1 MGSMPHPT
9 INTKVNILLKME
21 ETIFQED
28 PDLLELI
35 RLASVGKSSIDRLS
49 GKFLTPDGKKS
60 KSTNFDPLALP
71 VVVLTSDETDQPRPN
86 KRLCFSDSKNLET
99 KKRFRDEAINA
110 SHQLNNN
117 DSSNSEKLL
126 TKKLKRRKLINADSS
141 SLAQSVVPIDDSAEN
156 VPSDLKSAEKSP
168 THHSPTPLVE
178 DSKLKDK
185 KLTENVENLNI
196 SSVNTVHIVSIPNVN
211 EEKLRETTDS
221 AIPPSGRLL
230 RKRIRKTLPPLKL
243 RQTPLGLPKQ
253 PRVTKDEFTIEEIY
267 TNKNYATPGT
277 KSWETIF
284 EEPKQDKD
292 GNMRYVEKKK
302 KRRLVVFPTDPSARN
317 KKKKVRRKRPSRRNK
332 QTDDTASNERLSTIL
347 SRLDDQLL
355 LNGDSP

>member
-1 MGSMPHPT
+1 MD
-9 INTKVNILLKME
+9 
-21 ETIFQED
+21 ETFFQED

-35 RLASVGKSSIDRLS
+35 RLASVGKSSIDWLS

-60 KSTNFDPLALP
+60 KSTDFDPLALP
-71 VVVLTSDETDQPRPN
+71 VVVLTSDETDQSRPN

-117 DSSNSEKLL
+117 DSSNSEKLP

-156 VPSDLKSAEKSP
+156 VPSNLKSAEKSP
-168 THHSPTPLVE
+168 THCSPTPLVK
-178 DSKLKDK
+178 DLKKNDEN
-185 KLTENVENLNI
+185 LNENVENLNI
-196 SSVNTVHIVSIPNVN
+196 SSINTVHIVSIPNVN
-211 EEKLRETTDS
+211 EEKLRETETTDS
-221 AIPPSGRLL
+221 ATPPSGRLL

-253 PRVTKDEFTIEEIY
+253 PRVIKDEFTIEEIY

-292 GNMRYVEKKK
+292 GNMRFDANDHHDGTNKTMTQRRMNDSAIYCHAWTISFYLTGIPLEQESLFYFYVHKY
-302 KRRLVVFPTDPSARN
+302 
-317 KKKKVRRKRPSRRNK
+317 
-332 QTDDTASNERLSTIL
+332 I
-347 SRLDDQLL
+347 
-355 LNGDSP
+355 